1 MDIILLSST
10 VGQINQMIVWGT
22 GLVAALL
29 IIRLMRDLFAAYDD
43 ADAGLKEV
51 LKKMKKRILAC
62 IIAVTVTGFVAW
74 IKSYYS

>member
-1 MDIILLSST
+1 MNIILLSST

-51 LKKMKKRILAC
+51 FKKMKKRILAC